1 MLNFWKETAKQ
12 IFKSNIRRFS
22 LHIQQ
27 NASCTT
33 SKDDIPQYEATVVG
47 GGIIGTAIARQLKK
61 EKPNLTTA
69 LIEKE
74 GIFGKHQS
82 RNNSG
87 VIHCGIYYRPGSLKS
102 VLCQKGIKSIYEY
115 CDEKEIP
122 YTKTGKLIIA
132 NDKLECKTLNAL
144 YERGL
149 QNKVEGLKRLDTLEQ
164 ILEKEPM
171 CKGFKSI
178 WCSNTGNVD
187 FEMVTNSLAQEFRIN
202 KGDILLNHQVNHI
215 KLSGDADYPV
225 LLKCNE
231 NSFLKTKYLI
241 VCAGLQSGRLH
252 ELISEETSSNSR
264 IFVSFRVNYH
274 LLKGNPLK
282 VNIYETPDLDLP
294 FLGVHLSPRLDCSTL
309 LGPTAVPA
317 YTIEGYN
324 EEDINLSYLKNT
336 LTSPNFLNMT
346 RRYLSKC
353 ISQVQRHLCPDTY
366 IKKLQKLADFN
377 KEDVTSGP
385 VAVQTQLINPDGTFQ
400 DDFVFEFFEG
410 KDLQKR
416 IINCLFLPSPAAT
429 SCLAIAEYVTDKF
442 FKEYDPKT

>member
-12 IFKSNIRRFS
+12 IFKSNTRRCS

-27 NASCTT
+27 NASCKTF
-33 SKDDIPQYEATVVG
+33 KDDIPQYEATVIG
-47 GGIIGTAIARQLKK
+47 GGIIGTAIARQIKK
-61 EKPNLTTA
+61 KNPNLTTA

-115 CDEKEIP
+115 CEEKGIP
-122 YTKTGKLIIA
+122 YTKTGKLIVA
-132 NDKLECKTLNAL
+132 NDKQECKTLNAL

-178 WCSNTGNVD
+178 WCANTGNVD
-187 FEMVTNSLAQEFRIN
+187 FEMVTNS
-202 KGDILLNHQVNHI
+202 
-215 KLSGDADYPV
+215 
-225 LLKCNE
+225 
-231 NSFLKTKYLI
+231 
-241 VCAGLQSGRLH
+241 
-252 ELISEETSSNSR
+252 
-264 IFVSFRVNYH
+264 
-274 LLKGNPLK
+274 
-282 VNIYETPDLDLP
+282 
-294 FLGVHLSPRLDCSTL
+294 

-324 EEDINLSYLKNT
+324 EEDINLRYLKNT

-346 RRYLSKC
+346 RRYISKC
-353 ISQVQRHLCPDTY
+353 ISQVQRHLCPETY

-377 KEDVTSGP
+377 REDVSNGP
-385 VAVQTQLINPDGTFQ
+385 IAVQTQLINPDGTFQ

-410 KDLQKR
+410 KDIQKR

-429 SCLAIAEYVTDKF
+429 SCLAIAEYVTEKF